1 MEWARILAYSTGTVD
16 QELLLRNEYLAAENR
31 ILRAQLK
38 GCLRLSDDERA
49 TLGEIGF
56 RLGRKALS
64 EVATVA
70 QPETILAWHRRLTA
84 RKFEGSRGRRVRG
97 RPRIDREVEGL
108 IIRMAEENRSWG
120 YDRIAGALANLGH
133 EVSDQTVGN
142 VLRRHDIPPAPERKR
157 RTPWAEFI
165 LIHLALL
172 AATDISAAEA
182 LRRGF
187 VTCYV
192 LLFIYLES
200 SRIDISRITNCPN
213 KPWKLPVTRNV
224 RIRGRGTRLLRYALD
239 DHEMIYFTSC
249 QTTRAPRMRSSG
261 VGAEMVAPAN
271 ECLSKV
277 IFFGNRS
284 SHRMTKSH
292 TERNHQG
299 KSTISLLRQ
308 IADTRCEEAAGC
320 RERWGEPLRY
330 YQQDA
335 A

>member
-1 MEWARILAYSTGTVD
+1 VL
-16 QELLLRNEYLAAENR
+16 
-31 ILRAQLK
+31 
-38 GCLRLSDDERA
+38 A
-49 TLGEIGF
+49 TLGG
-56 RLGRKALS
+56 RASDTLGRKALS

-70 QPETILAWHRRLTA
+70 QPDTILAWHRRLIA
-84 RKFEGSRGRRVRG
+84 RKFEASRARRVPG

-142 VLRRHDIPPAPERKR
+142 VLRRHGIPPAPERKR

-165 LIHLALL
+165 RIHLALL
-172 AATDISAAEA
+172 AGTDISAAEV
-182 LRRGF
+182 LMRGF

-192 LLFIYLES
+192 LFFIYLES

-224 RIRGRGTRLLRYALD
+224 RIRGRGTRLLCYALHD
-239 DHEMIYFTSC
+239 RDTIYFTSC
-249 QTTRAPRMRSSG
+249 QTTRAPPVRSLS
-261 VGAEMVAPAN
+261 VGTTRARSMVAPTN
-271 ECLSKV
+271 ECFSKV
-277 IFFGNRS
+277 IFCADRS
-284 SHRMTKSH
+284 SHRMRNSH
-292 TERNHQG
+292 TKRNYQG

-308 IADTRCEEAAGC
+308 IADTRCEEAARC